1 MSTKRVLLLRPFP
14 ESPPPEAGAQWTLEA
29 VGSIPWLSVDG
40 MENLPQRSRS
50 FPTSRPNRLPWCM
63 WACTARGALGSVG
76 LGPWSQNAQLLI
88 QAGTVLV
95 SPSLHDLPMGNAI
108 DVDAGE
114 RDDLLGGGETEE

>member
-50 FPTSRPNRLPWCM
+50 FPTSRP
-63 WACTARGALGSVG
+63 T
-76 LGPWSQNAQLLI
+76 
-88 QAGTVLV
+88 V
-95 SPSLHDLPMGNAI
+95 SPGACGRVLPEAHWVAL
-108 DVDAGE
+108 D
-114 RDDLLGGGETEE
+114 